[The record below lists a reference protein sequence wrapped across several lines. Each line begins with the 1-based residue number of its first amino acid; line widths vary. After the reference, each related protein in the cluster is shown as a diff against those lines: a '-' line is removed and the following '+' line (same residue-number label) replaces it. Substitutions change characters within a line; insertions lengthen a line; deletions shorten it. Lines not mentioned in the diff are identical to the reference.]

1 MILFLLLRRLSPRT
15 RIIAGSAV
23 IAAGL
28 VLAAVA
34 AAMATGLVVH
44 GVALAAIGAVMVTS
58 GIVSQRRTQP
68 AGVLSAAGHRNG
80 R

>member
-15 RIIAGSAV
+15 RIISGSAV
-23 IAAGL
+23 VAAGL

-34 AAMATGLVVH
+34 AAVANGLLVH

-58 GIVSQRRTQP
+58 GIVSQRRAQP
-68 AGVLSAAGHRNG
+68 VA
-80 R
+80 

>member
-15 RIIAGSAV
+15 RIIAGSV
-23 IAAGL
+23 VVAAGL

-34 AAMATGLVVH
+34 AAVAAGLVLH
-44 GVALAAIGAVMVTS
+44 GVALAAIGAVMWTS
-58 GIVSQRRTQP
+58 GIVAKRR
-68 AGVLSAAGHRNG
+68 GRLSAAAHTNG